1 MCIGDETMAR
11 MNTKIAAFCCI
22 PSKKKKHTCIPYLEH
37 FDTVDTVTFSHFVV
51 TQLLMCVAL
60 LALGDRNCTRFPGCF
75 RHGVDGEEL
84 GKRNGTFAGSG
95 REVLKSNANISHVF
109 IVNTSSLNISLGCCV
124 CAA

>member
-11 MNTKIAAFCCI
+11 MNTKIAVFCCI
-22 PSKKKKHTCIPYLEH
+22 PSKKACMYSYLEH
-37 FDTVDTVTFSHFVV
+37 FDTVDTVTFFHFVV
-51 TQLLMCVAL
+51 MQLLMCVAL

-84 GKRNGTFAGSG
+84 GKRNGAYAGSG
-95 REVLKSNANISHVF
+95 REVLKSDADISNVF